1 MSIGYAGI
9 GGIIGVA
16 NNWGEG
22 IEIGNCINYGE
33 IKGVRNLGGI
43 VGTSAG
49 GTIIR
54 NCKNKGKVININV
67 STSAGGIIALQRGAE
82 IKLINSCNEG
92 AVVGKSAAGGII
104 GTVSGQS
111 WDSNLSTYIN
121 NCYNIGNISAE
132 KVAGGI
138 VGTQDT
144 VAAQNYLYINNSY
157 NAGDVKGKEFG
168 NTLGH
173 IYNNASTDT
182 KTEFTNVYYP
192 SEPSIGTGSL
202 TSGEATLK
210 SGSEIKSQT
219 FVDLLNA
226 NIGTNADWKKWKLGT
241 NGYPTFME

>member
-9 GGIIGVA
+9 GEIIGVA

-67 STSAGGIIALQRGAE
+67 STSAGRIIALQKGAE

-92 AVVGKSAAGGII
+92 AVVGKS
-104 GTVSGQS
+104 
-111 WDSNLSTYIN
+111 
-121 NCYNIGNISAE
+121 
-132 KVAGGI
+132 VAGGI

-173 IYNNASTDT
+173 IYNNARTDT

-241 NGYPTFME
+241 NGYPTFLE

>member
-22 IEIGNCINYGE
+22 VEISNCINYGE
-33 IKGVRNLGGI
+33 IKGVCRLGGI

-49 GTIIR
+49 GTSIR
-54 NCKNKGKVININV
+54 NCKNKGKINNINV
-67 STSAGGIIALQRGAE
+67 STSAGGIIALQKGGE

-121 NCYNIGNISAE
+121 NCYNIGNISSE

-173 IYNNASTDT
+173 IYNNARTDT

-202 TSGEATLK
+202 TSGEATVK
-210 SGSEIKSQT
+210 SKSEIKSQT

-241 NGYPTFME
+241 NGYPTFLE

>member
-111 WDSNLSTYIN
+111 WD
-121 NCYNIGNISAE
+121 
-132 KVAGGI
+132 
-138 VGTQDT
+138 
-144 VAAQNYLYINNSY
+144 
-157 NAGDVKGKEFG
+157 
-168 NTLGH
+168 
-173 IYNNASTDT
+173 
-182 KTEFTNVYYP
+182 
-192 SEPSIGTGSL
+192 
-202 TSGEATLK
+202 
-210 SGSEIKSQT
+210 
-219 FVDLLNA
+219 
-226 NIGTNADWKKWKLGT
+226 
-241 NGYPTFME
+241 